1 MPNFLSPKATT
12 AVCQGYDSAT
22 GSLLGS
28 KCLKNY
34 CKIKAIDLIKQ
45 LILVQKEYNKLIF
58 LEIFYINNN
67 QSTILFII
75 KEAKDF
81 VKDFDLLKVCKDFV
95 NGSSANIKLSK
106 N

>member
-45 LILVQKEYNKLIF
+45 QTVDPGPKAIQQ
-58 LEIFYINNN
+58 INFFGN
-67 QSTILFII
+67 
-75 KEAKDF
+75 
-81 VKDFDLLKVCKDFV
+81 LLDQQ
-95 NGSSANIKLSK
+95 
-106 N
+106 